1 MESRTDNIDSN
12 VVSFDNEK
20 LILVDENDQVVGYRD
35 KVECHQGQGVLHRA
49 FSLFLFDRQGR
60 LLLQQRA
67 ADKPLWGLYW
77 SNTCCSHPRKGESME
92 VATERRLR
100 EELGMGAE
108 LHYLYRFQYHASF
121 GDAGSEHE
129 LCWVYA
135 AITDQQPQPNP
146 TEVAAWRWVSPEALD
161 AEFAEQPEALTPWFK
176 LEWARIRSDFPELLE
191 GRLPAG
197 LTDRAAPAG
206 S

>member
-1 MESRTDNIDSN
+1 LAAPNEGVDTT

-20 LILVDENDQVVGYRD
+20 LLLVDDNDQVIGYRD

-67 ADKPLWGLYW
+67 AGKPLWALYW
-77 SNTCCSHPRKGESME
+77 SNTCCSHPRKGETMV

-100 EELGMGAE
+100 EELGMQAE
-108 LHYLYRFQYHASF
+108 LHYLYRFQYHAQF
-121 GDAGSEHE
+121 GELGAEHE

-135 AITDQQPQPNP
+135 AITDEQPKPNP
-146 TEVAAWRWVSPEALD
+146 TEVAAYRWVTPAELD
-161 AEFAEQPEALTPWFK
+161 AEFKNEPDSLTPWFK
-176 LEWARIRSDFPELLE
+176 LEWASIRQDYPELLQ
-191 GRLPAG
+191 GRLPEQ
-197 LTDRAAPAG
+197 LDDQAAN
-206 S
+206 